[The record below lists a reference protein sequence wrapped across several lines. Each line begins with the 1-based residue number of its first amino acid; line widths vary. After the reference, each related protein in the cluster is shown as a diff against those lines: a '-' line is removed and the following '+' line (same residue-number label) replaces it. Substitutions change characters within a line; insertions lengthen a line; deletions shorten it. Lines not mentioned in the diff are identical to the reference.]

1 MTNTQS
7 QAFQPE
13 PTHLHEHAAD
23 NLRFIRETMENTGRF
38 TELSGLG
45 YALIGASAALAWL
58 VSNALEP
65 GFEIAVWFVEFAVA
79 TVLGLWFTAR
89 KAASAGTTLWNRS
102 ARKLLLAFSPPMAA
116 GGLLTVVL
124 YPTGNLALNQGI
136 WLSLYG
142 VSVMTGGL
150 FSVSIIPV
158 MGMAFMA
165 AGAIALL
172 WPDTTSWMMLLGF
185 GGLHGLFGLLIWR
198 RYGG

>member
-1 MTNTQS
+1 MTNNQP
-7 QAFQPE
+7 QAFPPE
-13 PTHLHEHAAD
+13 PTQLHEHAAD

-45 YALIGASAALAWL
+45 YVLIGASAALAWL
-58 VSNALEP
+58 VSHSLAP
-65 GFEIAVWFVEFAVA
+65 GFELAVWFVEFAVA

-116 GGLLTVVL
+116 GGLLTFVL
-124 YPTGNLALNQGI
+124 YPTGNLALIQGI

-172 WPDTTSWMMLLGF
+172 WPDTTGWMMLLGF

>member
-1 MTNTQS
+1 MTDTQPRAIPS
-7 QAFQPE
+7 E
-13 PTHLHEHAAD
+13 PTSLHEHAAD
-23 NLRFIRETMENTGRF
+23 NLRFIRETMESTGRF

-45 YALIGASAALAWL
+45 YLLIGVSAALAWL
-58 VSNALEP
+58 VSLLAPELEL
-65 GFEIAVWFVEFAVA
+65 ATWFAEFVIA

-116 GGLLTVVL
+116 GGLLTFVL
-124 YPTGNLALNQGI
+124 YPTGNLALIQGI